1 MVVFLEKEFCLSL
14 DENYKSSVYSAIK
27 AAEQSGFK
35 IFLIGGIVRD
45 LILGNKIK
53 DIDIAVEGDAV
64 DFSEVL
70 EKYYNCVILNVQE
83 KLRTAKV
90 QFPNGCII
98 DFASTREEK
107 YIDSGILPQAFN
119 FGCSLEDDVK
129 RRDFTINTLALKLTG
144 DDKYSLVDYCGGY
157 QDILNKKI
165 RILHD
170 NSFIDDPSRIIR
182 ALKFKVRF
190 DFEFEEKT
198 KLLMDDYLKQ
208 VNSKMPLER
217 VKNEFH
223 QYFNIKKNNLYNLV
237 IKTGAYKLISDNP
250 VLNLNEERFSYLKDF
265 DLFNE
270 NELWFIYIVALV
282 VNSDYAIKRLNIT
295 SSEKKVIIEVRELLK
310 KNSNIKDN
318 FKIYKM
324 FDKLNNLSI
333 ASYYIISGN
342 SAVTKFLNVLRDI
355 QVLITGDDLKEI
367 GFIPSPYFNKL
378 FESILKEKLK
388 GNLLSKEE
396 EINFVKKF
404 LKKD

>member
-1 MVVFLEKEFCLSL
+1 MAVLLDKEFNSAIG
-14 DENYKSSVYSAIK
+14 DIYKSAVETAINC
-27 AAEQSGFK
+27 AEKFGFK
-35 IFLIGGIVRD
+35 IFLIGGVTRD
-45 LILGNKIK
+45 LILGNPIK

-64 DFSEVL
+64 DFANVL
-70 EKYYNCVILNVQE
+70 EQEYNCKILNIQE

-90 QFPNGCII
+90 QFSDGGII

-107 YIDSGILPQAFN
+107 YTDSGVLPQAYN
-119 FGCSLEDDVK
+119 FGCLLENDVK

-144 DDKYSLVDYCGGY
+144 EEKYSLIDYCGGY

-170 NSFIDDPSRIIR
+170 KSFIDDPSRIIR

-190 DFEFEEKT
+190 NFELEENT
-198 KLLMDDYLKQ
+198 QNLMNDYL
-208 VNSKMPLER
+208 NNINDKMPLER
-217 VKNEFH
+217 IKNEFH
-223 QYFNIKKNNLYNLV
+223 QYFNIKKDNLYDL
-237 IKTGAYKLISDNP
+237 IISTKAYKLISDNP
-250 VLNLNEERFSYLKDF
+250 ILHLDNERFKSLKEF

-270 NELWFIYIVALV
+270 NEIWFIYIAALV

-295 SSEKKVIIEVRELLK
+295 SSERKVITEVRELLK
-310 KNSNIKDN
+310 KDAKVKDN
-318 FKIYKM
+318 FQIYKM
-324 FDKLNNLSI
+324 FNKLNNLSI

-342 SAVTKFLNVLRDI
+342 PAVTKFLNALKDI

-378 FESILKEKLK
+378 FESILKEKLN
-388 GNLLSKEE
+388 GRLISKEE